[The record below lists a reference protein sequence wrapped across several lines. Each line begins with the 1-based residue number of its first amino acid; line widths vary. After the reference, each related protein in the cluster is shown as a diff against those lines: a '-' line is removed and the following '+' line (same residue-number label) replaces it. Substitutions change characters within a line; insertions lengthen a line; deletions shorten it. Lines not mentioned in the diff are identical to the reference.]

1 MLLRWMVCP
10 PSLSAHWLSVLLRKS
25 KQFFDKVK
33 DGKRNKENQD
43 KEKPE
48 KTVKK
53 PQKKRP
59 TK

>member
-1 MLLRWMVCP
+1 MVCP